1 MEGSEI
7 TAMATSDETGSI
19 AAAIATFIGMS
30 GLLGWLHARLNRIEK
45 EAQVRDDEL
54 RRDATVLERE
64 VNQRFERVIERLG
77 NVATRADLDAAER
90 KIMDAIRD
98 MRGDGRG
105 HARSHD
111 GD

>member
-1 MEGSEI
+1 
-7 TAMATSDETGSI
+7 
-19 AAAIATFIGMS
+19 MS

-45 EAQVRDDEL
+45 ESEVRDAEL
-54 RRDATVLERE
+54 RRDAATLERE

-98 MRGDGRG
+98 MRGDARG
-105 HARSHD
+105 HGRSHD
-111 GD
+111 GG